1 MKPILKT
8 GAVLLMLSVVLI
20 ALSAL
25 FMRAHAG
32 NVVVASENRD
42 IDAQVVNLVISGST
56 DIVLKQSST
65 AALTIKGESTM
76 LPRVTTRT
84 EGNTLYI
91 GTRGLIITTRQPL
104 IVELQLPNLEKLQIM
119 GSGDASVRGFRGV
132 NLLLLSRGSGD
143 LNFEGEYQQVKASS
157 EGSGD
162 MKLVMLNNDRLDIAL
177 QGSGDALVKGQ
188 TKALNVRLLGTG
200 DIDASNL
207 KAIHASVD
215 SSGSADA
222 RVFSSGEISVKLR
235 GSGDISVFG
244 NPAKRQVD
252 RSGSGEVHWQ

>member
-1 MKPILKT
+1 MKSIIKT
-8 GAVLLMLSVVLI
+8 GVVLLILSVVLI
-20 ALSAL
+20 ALSTL

-32 NVVVASENRD
+32 NTVVASENRD
-42 IDAQVVNLVISGST
+42 IDAQVVNLVLSGST
-56 DIVLKQSST
+56 DLVLKQAAT
-65 AALTIKGESTM
+65 AALTIRGDATM
-76 LPRVTTRT
+76 LSRVTTRT
-84 EGNTLYI
+84 EGNTLFI

-104 IVELQLPNLEKLQIM
+104 IVELQLPNLEKLQM
-119 GSGDASVRGFRGV
+119 LGSGDASVRGFRGI
-132 NLLLLSRGSGD
+132 NLLLQSRGSGD
-143 LNFEGEYQQVKASS
+143 LSFEGEYQQVKASS

-162 MKLVMLNNDRLDIAL
+162 MKLVMLNNDKLDIAL

-188 TKALNVRLLGTG
+188 TKALNVRLMGSG

-207 KAIHASVD
+207 KAVHASVD

-222 RVFSSGEISVKLR
+222 KVFSSGEISLKLR
-235 GSGDISVFG
+235 GSGDIGVYG